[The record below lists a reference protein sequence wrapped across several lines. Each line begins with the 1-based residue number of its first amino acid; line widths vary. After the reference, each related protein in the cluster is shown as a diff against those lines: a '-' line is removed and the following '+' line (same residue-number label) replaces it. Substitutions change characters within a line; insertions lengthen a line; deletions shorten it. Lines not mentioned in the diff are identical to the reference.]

1 MTERPHILPP
11 PPGGGALRRPEERGA
26 AFFDLDRTLMAGSS
40 AFQFGRAA
48 YKAGIVTRRQL
59 AEDAWEN
66 VRFRLAGSTDASTD
80 KLRERIAQ
88 LLEGVRVRDLQRLAP
103 DVLAGVLPRLYPRM
117 LELAYAHQ
125 DAGRPIFICTA
136 ASQEMAELMA
146 IVLTFDGAV
155 GSVSEVVDGHYTG
168 RAGGPFTYR
177 EGKAEAIREL
187 AARENLALEE
197 SWAYSDSESDL
208 PMLRLVGHPVAVNP
222 DAELGRVARAEGW
235 EVLRFERLGRR
246 LRAAGAVAL
255 AAGLGGLGSAVLR
268 RTSTPALRRGTG
280 RGGRVLGQRWTT

>member
-1 MTERPHILPP
+1 VTERPHILPP
-11 PPGGGALRRPEERGA
+11 PPGDGALRREEEKGA
-26 AFFDLDRTLMAGSS
+26 AFFDLDRTLIAGSS

-48 YKAGIVTRRQL
+48 YRAGLVTRRQL
-59 AEDAWEN
+59 AGDAWEN
-66 VRFRLAGSTDASTD
+66 VLFRLRGSTDAGTD
-80 KLRERIAQ
+80 ALRERIGQ
-88 LLEGVRVRDLQRLAP
+88 MLEGVRVRELQRLAP
-103 DVLAGVLPRLYPRM
+103 DVLAGVLPRLYPQM
-117 LELAYAHQ
+117 LEIAYAHQ

-177 EGKAEAIREL
+177 EGKAEAIRDL
-187 AARENLALEE
+187 AAREGIDLAE

-208 PMLRLVGHPVAVNP
+208 PMLRLVGNPVAVNP
-222 DAELGRVARAEGW
+222 DSELGRVARLEGW

-246 LRAAGAVAL
+246 LRVVGAAGVA
-255 AAGLGGLGSAVLR
+255 AALGGLGSVVLSRRSAPRRRRPNVIPLR
-268 RTSTPALRRGTG
+268 RR
-280 RGGRVLGQRWTT
+280 

>member
-1 MTERPHILPP
+1 LTERPHILPP
-11 PPGGGALRRPEERGA
+11 PPGGGALRRPEEKGA

-48 YKAGIVTRRQL
+48 YRAGLVTRRQL
-59 AEDAWEN
+59 ATDAWKN
-66 VRFRLAGSTDASTD
+66 VLFRLRGSTDSGAD
-80 KLRERIAQ
+80 ALRERIGRM
-88 LLEGVRVRDLQRLAP
+88 LEGVRVRELQRLAP
-103 DVLAGVLPRLYPRM
+103 DVLAGVLPRLYPQM
-117 LELAYAHQ
+117 LEIAYEHQ

-136 ASQEMAELMA
+136 AAQEMAELMA

-177 EGKAEAIREL
+177 EGKAEAIRDL
-187 AARENLALEE
+187 AEREGIDLTE

-222 DAELGRVARAEGW
+222 DAELGRVARMEGW
-235 EVLRFERLGRR
+235 ELLRFERLGRR
-246 LRAAGAVAL
+246 LRVAGAAGV
-255 AAGLGGLGSAVLR
+255 AAGLGGLGSVVLSRRSAPARRRGNVVPLR
-268 RTSTPALRRGTG
+268 RR
-280 RGGRVLGQRWTT
+280 

>member
-1 MTERPHILPP
+1 MPVP
-11 PPGGGALRRPEERGA
+11 A

-48 YKAGIVTRRQL
+48 YQAGLVSRRQL
-59 AEDAWEN
+59 ARDGWEN
-66 VRFRLAGSTDASTD
+66 VKFRLHGSTDAGTEA
-80 KLRERIAQ
+80 LRVRVGEM
-88 LLEGVRVRDLQRLAP
+88 LEGVRVRDLQRLAP

-117 LELAYAHQ
+117 LEIAYRHQ
-125 DAGRPIFICTA
+125 DEGRRIYICTA

-155 GSVSEVVDGHYTG
+155 GWVAEIVDGHYTG

-177 EGKAEAIREL
+177 EGKAEAIRQIAERDGIDL
-187 AARENLALEE
+187 AE

-222 DAELGRVARAEGW
+222 DAELTRIARAEGW
-235 EVLRFERLGRR
+235 EILRFERLGRR
-246 LRAAGAVAL
+246 IRVAGAAVA
-255 AAGLGGLGSAVLR
+255 AAAAGGLGSIAIQRRSSPPRRKLLR
-268 RTSTPALRRGTG
+268 ARP
-280 RGGRVLGQRWTT
+280 

>member
-11 PPGGGALRRPEERGA
+11 PPGGGALRRAEEQGA
-26 AFFDLDRTLMAGSS
+26 AFFDLDRTLIAGSS

-48 YKAGIVTRRQL
+48 YRAGLVSRRRL
-59 AEDAWEN
+59 AGDAWEN
-66 VRFRLAGSTDASTD
+66 VLFRLRGSTDKGTD
-80 KLRERIAQ
+80 ARRERIGQ
-88 LLEGVRVRDLQRLAP
+88 MLEGVRVRELQRLAP
-103 DVLAGVLPRLYPRM
+103 DVLAGVLPRLYPQM
-117 LELAYAHQ
+117 LALAYDHQ

-177 EGKAEAIREL
+177 EGKAEAIRDL
-187 AARENLALEE
+187 AAREGIDLGA

-222 DAELGRVARAEGW
+222 DSELGRVARLEGW

-246 LRAAGAVAL
+246 LRVVGAAGVA
-255 AAGLGGLGSAVLR
+255 AALGGLGSVVFSR
-268 RTSTPALRRGTG
+268 RSAPVRRRADVIALRR
-280 RGGRVLGQRWTT
+280 R

>member
-11 PPGGGALRRPEERGA
+11 PPGGAALRRPDEKGA
-26 AFFDLDRTLMAGSS
+26 AFFDLDRTLIAGSS

-48 YKAGIVTRRQL
+48 YKAGLVSRRQL
-59 AEDAWEN
+59 AGDAWEN
-66 VRFRLAGSTDASTD
+66 VRFRLRGSTDKSTD
-80 KLRERIAQ
+80 ALRERIGTM
-88 LLEGVRVRDLQRLAP
+88 LEGVRVRDLQRLAP
-103 DVLAGVLPRLYPRM
+103 DVLAGVLPRLYPQM
-117 LELAYAHQ
+117 LEIAYEHQ

-177 EGKAEAIREL
+177 EGKAEAIRDL
-187 AARENLALEE
+187 AAREGIDLGA

-222 DAELGRVARAEGW
+222 DSELGRVARLEGW

-246 LRAAGAVAL
+246 LRVVGAAGVA
-255 AAGLGGLGSAVLR
+255 AALGGLGSVVFSR
-268 RTSTPALRRGTG
+268 RSAPVRRRADVIALRR
-280 RGGRVLGQRWTT
+280 R

>member
-1 MTERPHILPP
+1 LTERPHILPP
-11 PPGGGALRRPEERGA
+11 PPGGGALRRPDQKGA

-48 YKAGIVTRRQL
+48 YKSGLVTRRQL
-59 AEDAWEN
+59 AGDAWEN
-66 VRFRLAGSTDASTD
+66 VMFRLRGSTDAGTD
-80 KLRERIAQ
+80 ALRERIGQ
-88 LLEGVRVRDLQRLAP
+88 MLEGVRVRELQRMAP
-103 DVLAGVLPRLYPRM
+103 DVLAGVLPRLYPQM
-117 LELAYAHQ
+117 LEIAYEHQ

-177 EGKAEAIREL
+177 EGKAEAIRDL
-187 AARENLALEE
+187 AEREGIDLAE

-222 DAELGRVARAEGW
+222 DAELLRVAREEGW
-235 EVLRFERLGRR
+235 HVLRFERLGRR
-246 LRAAGAVAL
+246 LRVAGAAGL
-255 AAGLGGLGSAVLR
+255 AAGLGGLGSVVLSRRSAPARRRPNVAQLR
-268 RTSTPALRRGTG
+268 RR
-280 RGGRVLGQRWTT
+280 